1 MASHHWVSSLNRLSN
16 VMITGNFT
24 EGSTFYQHSIAR
36 LFYPVALDSTLNMYY
51 HSPKLHFSPKHV
63 LYVIMFNVL

>member
-1 MASHHWVSSLNRLSN
+1 MASHNWVSGLNRLPN

-24 EGSTFYQHSIAR
+24 EGSTFNQHSIAR

-51 HSPKLHFSPKHV
+51 HSAKLHSSPTHA
-63 LYVIMFNVL
+63 LYVIMFSIL